1 MNLPTEFNQLWTRR
15 FVWLLAAV
23 LIFRAVF
30 MLFFCAHVDLAGD
43 EAYYWDWGRV
53 PDWGYYS
60 KPPMIGWLMGTVGWL
75 TGDSEWGIRALALL
89 LGTGTLVLI
98 FALARQLYSAK
109 AAFMAV
115 VLVLLTPAS
124 AGLNLFLTIDAP
136 LLLTWSAALALFWA
150 AVEKPHCWVRWLLL
164 TLVIGLGT
172 LSKQMMLVFPLL
184 MVVFAF
190 VSKADRVLLKN
201 PRFWLSMIVGAAFL
215 LPVLWWNEQHAW
227 ITLEHTKH
235 HFDTKSVGF
244 GKWLTRTLEWPGV
257 QALVYT
263 PVTWA
268 ALIYIL
274 LAGFRYWPQMARRE
288 RFLILFSGP
297 ALIVFS
303 LLALRQR
310 INPNWPAVFY
320 VPAFILVGAWFT
332 AHLPV
337 QGFVTWKR
345 WTLRVAGT
353 VTLLLHLALP
363 VVFLTSL
370 KGHPKLNALRGWEQ
384 VGQQMGQ
391 YLNEVPRPQQTQV
404 LALGH
409 RYHAAQLAFY
419 MPQHPRLF
427 RFEPLGHAM
436 SQYEVWPG
444 LEQHLGDDV
453 LIMTDKP
460 VPKAVSDCFER
471 VEPFGKITLA
481 DGDAGRVFEVFLGQK
496 LNTWKKVGVR

>member
-1 MNLPTEFNQLWTRR
+1 
-15 FVWLLAAV
+15 
-23 LIFRAVF
+23 
-30 MLFFCAHVDLAGD
+30 MLFFCAHADLAGD

-53 PDWGYYS
+53 PDWGYFS
-60 KPPMIGWLMGTVGWL
+60 KPPMIGWLMGLVGRL

-89 LGTGTLVLI
+89 LGTGTLVVL
-98 FALARQLYSAK
+98 FALARQMYSAK
-109 AAFMAV
+109 AAFMTV

-136 LLLTWSAALALFWA
+136 LLLTWSGALALFWA
-150 AVEKPHCWVRWLLL
+150 AAEKPGCWVRWLLL
-164 TLVIGLGT
+164 ALVIGLGT

-184 MVVFAF
+184 MLVFAT
-190 VSKADRVLLKN
+190 VSKADRALLKN
-201 PRFWLSMIVGAAFL
+201 QRFWLSMFLGAAFL

-235 HFDTKSVGF
+235 HFDTKSVDF

-263 PVTWA
+263 PATWA
-268 ALIYIL
+268 AMIFML
-274 LAGFRYWPQMARRE
+274 LAGCRQWSQMARRE
-288 RFLILFSGP
+288 RFLMLFSGP
-297 ALIVFS
+297 ALVVFTV
-303 LLALRQR
+303 LALRQR

-332 AHLPV
+332 AQLPISGGV
-337 QGFVTWKR
+337 VWRR
-345 WTLRVAGT
+345 WTLRVAGVIT
-353 VTLLLHLALP
+353 GLLHVALL

-370 KGHPKLNALRGWEQ
+370 KGHPKLSALRGWEQ
-384 VGQQMGQ
+384 VGAQMGQ
-391 YLNEVPRPQQTQV
+391 YLDQVPRPQHTQV

-427 RFEPLGHAM
+427 RYEPLGHAM

-444 LEQHLGDDV
+444 LEAHLGDDV

-460 VPKAVSDCFER
+460 IPEALTASFER
-471 VEPFGKITLA
+471 VQSIGRVMLA
-481 DGDAGRVFEVFLGQK
+481 DGAEGRSFEVALGQNLK
-496 LNTWKKVGVR
+496 TWQKVGVQ

>member
-1 MNLPTEFNQLWTRR
+1 
-15 FVWLLAAV
+15 
-23 LIFRAVF
+23 
-30 MLFFCAHVDLAGD
+30 
-43 EAYYWDWGRV
+43 
-53 PDWGYYS
+53 
-60 KPPMIGWLMGTVGWL
+60 
-75 TGDSEWGIRALALL
+75 
-89 LGTGTLVLI
+89 
-98 FALARQLYSAK
+98 
-109 AAFMAV
+109 
-115 VLVLLTPAS
+115 
-124 AGLNLFLTIDAP
+124 
-136 LLLTWSAALALFWA
+136 
-150 AVEKPHCWVRWLLL
+150 
-164 TLVIGLGT
+164 
-172 LSKQMMLVFPLL
+172 MMLVFPLL

-391 YLNEVPRPQQTQV
+391 YLKQVPRPQQTQV

-460 VPKAVSDCFER
+460 VPKTVSDCFER
-471 VEPFGKITLA
+471 VEPFGEITLA